1 MILEEPSQVNQE
13 GVMGEEEKPMKS
25 AIELALE
32 RTTHFKK
39 DAEKAALPKEKIK
52 RISEIE
58 KEYQAK
64 VAETE
69 ILLESRF
76 KKVVQTLAP
85 EEAPIH
91 IEALREEFQKERE
104 SLNKK
109 KLLEI
114 EKIKGLP
121 PT

>member
-1 MILEEPSQVNQE
+1 
-13 GVMGEEEKPMKS
+13 MGEEEKPMKS

-32 RTTHFKK
+32 RTARFKK
-39 DAEKAALPKEKIK
+39 EAEEAALPEEKRR

-64 VAETE
+64 VAEAE
-69 ILLESRF
+69 ILLEEKF
-76 KKVVQTLAP
+76 KKALQTLPP

-91 IEALREEFQKERE
+91 IEALRETFQKERE

-109 KLLEI
+109 KFLEI
-114 EKIKGLP
+114 EKVKSP
-121 PT
+121 SA

>member
-1 MILEEPSQVNQE
+1 
-13 GVMGEEEKPMKS
+13 MGEKEKPMKS
-25 AIELALE
+25 AIDLALE
-32 RTTHFKK
+32 RTTRFKK
-39 DAEKAALPKEKIK
+39 DAKDAALPEEKRK

-69 ILLESRF
+69 ILLESRL

-85 EEAPIH
+85 EEAPIQ
-91 IEALREEFQKERE
+91 IEALREEFQKDRE

-109 KLLEI
+109 KVLEI
-114 EKIKGLP
+114 EKVKGLP